1 MVKLRFPHFKVFFLK
16 KSKFFLGLKISFF
29 YPIISGNIING
40 IIPAMNMSIV
50 PIAVSTFFLSITPL
64 IMLNTPKN
72 PNIIGIICEKINI
85 PVAIVSLVLFSFI
98 IFCLF

>member
-1 MVKLRFPHFKVFFLK
+1 
-16 KSKFFLGLKISFF
+16 
-29 YPIISGNIING
+29 
-40 IIPAMNMSIV
+40 
-50 PIAVSTFFLSITPL
+50 
-64 IMLNTPKN
+64 MLNTPKN